1 MQIGEVAKATGLTVD
16 TVRFYEKQRLL
27 RRPPRSEGGFRLFSP
42 EDVETIEFIR
52 HAQQLGFSLQ
62 EIRELLVL
70 RGSGFE
76 ACSHVRDLLRVK
88 LSDVRAKIEHLH
100 KLEHQLMSGLR
111 ECEVSAGAH
120 CEAGRGAC
128 PVLQSLAEPIQEEK
142 A

>member
-62 EIRELLVL
+62 EIRELLVTAGQRV
-70 RGSGFE
+70 RGVL
-76 ACSHVRDLLRVK
+76 A
-88 LSDVRAKIEHLH
+88 RA
-100 KLEHQLMSGLR
+100 G
-111 ECEVSAGAH
+111 SAARKARR
-120 CEAGRGAC
+120 CAR
-128 PVLQSLAEPIQEEK
+128 QS
-142 A
+142 